1 VRESGRLFRNA
12 GQPGLSLLLVLLCLV
27 MPAWAQAASAHL
39 ELDSRQLRVGQ
50 TATLRLVLTDGTA
63 RDVPHVPASEQLRI
77 SYQGQ
82 SQSYVS
88 VNFRTTRMVTYQ
100 YAVTALQPGPAWV
113 GPVEVELKDGRAR
126 AAILALSVEE
136 RDAVDPG
143 AAQLQ
148 ASLRTGVEQVQQ
160 PQEVWQGQTVV
171 YELRFSHR
179 DRVYDAR
186 WTQPDFEGFAT
197 EPTAEQTQREY
208 RLQDAGGS
216 VQVHEIHVPL
226 VVTSVGKRE
235 IPPAVLTA
243 QFPVQRQRSR
253 RRRSAFDDIW
263 GNGLLQDTRS
273 EVLSSDAIGLRARP
287 LPQQGRPSGFDGLV
301 GSFRVTAGLSERQV
315 ALGDSVTLTVR
326 LEGNGS
332 LAGLRLPPMAEQDG
346 FRAYDDEPDISG
358 QVKDGRF
365 LGLATLK
372 RALVPTQ
379 EGQQTLPPLRFCWF
393 DPATGS
399 YVEQA
404 LPAMALHVLPGE
416 SAQAPMESFGGQEH
430 AAQADVEALGEDI
443 LPIHA
448 SISPRD
454 QRFHLS
460 APLPLILLLL
470 PGLALALQ
478 LVADLRL
485 RGRTRA
491 RRLRALRG
499 QLASLPPQGEARLAA
514 MEGAFREAAALVIGG
529 SAAGITPERL
539 QRELPGAQG
548 EEAAALYGRLVSAR
562 YGGASPDAELEE
574 ALLSLCNKLLGR
586 AR

>member
-1 VRESGRLFRNA
+1 MRESGRLFRNA

-235 IPPAVLTA
+235 PPGGSHGPVPRPAAEVSPAA
-243 QFPVQRQRSR
+243 QRLRRHLGQWALAGHPQRGPEQRR
-253 RRRSAFDDIW
+253 YRAAGAAPSA
-263 GNGLLQDTRS
+263 
-273 EVLSSDAIGLRARP
+273 
-287 LPQQGRPSGFDGLV
+287 
-301 GSFRVTAGLSERQV
+301 AG
-315 ALGDSVTLTVR
+315 ATVR
-326 LEGNGS
+326 L
-332 LAGLRLPPMAEQDG
+332 R
-346 FRAYDDEPDISG
+346 R
-358 QVKDGRF
+358 V
-365 LGLATLK
+365 
-372 RALVPTQ
+372 
-379 EGQQTLPPLRFCWF
+379 
-393 DPATGS
+393 
-399 YVEQA
+399 
-404 LPAMALHVLPGE
+404 
-416 SAQAPMESFGGQEH
+416 GGQ
-430 AAQADVEALGEDI
+430 
-443 LPIHA
+443 
-448 SISPRD
+448 
-454 QRFHLS
+454 LS
-460 APLPLILLLL
+460 
-470 PGLALALQ
+470 
-478 LVADLRL
+478 RH
-485 RGRTRA
+485 GRT
-491 RRLRALRG
+491 
-499 QLASLPPQGEARLAA
+499 E
-514 MEGAFREAAALVIGG
+514 REA
-529 SAAGITPERL
+529 
-539 QRELPGAQG
+539 
-548 EEAAALYGRLVSAR
+548 
-562 YGGASPDAELEE
+562 GGA
-574 ALLSLCNKLLGR
+574 G
-586 AR
+586 